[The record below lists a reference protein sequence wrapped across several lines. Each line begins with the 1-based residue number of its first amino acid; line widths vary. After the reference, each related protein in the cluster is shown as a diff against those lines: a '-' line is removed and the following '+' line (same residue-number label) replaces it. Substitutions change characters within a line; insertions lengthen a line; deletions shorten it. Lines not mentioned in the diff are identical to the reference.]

1 MKIVEFRKKTR
12 EDMAA
17 LLEEKRRRKEE
28 LVGLLREKKTK
39 NVKELREVKKDI
51 ARIST
56 LLAEGQKPND

>member
-1 MKIVEFRKKTR
+1 MKIAELRKKTR
-12 EDMAA
+12 EDLTA

-51 ARIST
+51 ARILT
-56 LLAEGQKPND
+56 LMK